1 MAIYLLPINFRIS
14 NEKESP
20 NLSIMDTMILTKPP
34 RGAQNNSSERCAYV
48 PPTTT
53 MVYVETEGAFC
64 GSIIDPEIPESH
76 TGLEIQAHDF
86 ANPDKEWENN
96 FTDNE
101 WQTN

>member
-1 MAIYLLPINFRIS
+1 
-14 NEKESP
+14 
-20 NLSIMDTMILTKPP
+20 
-34 RGAQNNSSERCAYV
+34 
-48 PPTTT
+48 